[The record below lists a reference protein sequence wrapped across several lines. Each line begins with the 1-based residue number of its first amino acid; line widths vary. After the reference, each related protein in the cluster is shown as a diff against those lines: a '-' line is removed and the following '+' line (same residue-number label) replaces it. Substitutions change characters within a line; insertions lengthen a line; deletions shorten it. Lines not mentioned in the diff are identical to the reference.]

1 MHLDDDFQHLDVAL
15 EDGVAHVTLDRP
27 DAHNALDVA
36 TAIDLRD
43 ALDAAA
49 TAGDVRCLVLEG
61 TAGAFCTGADLAAFA
76 GDETDQ
82 RRLDGVATP
91 LHAAVKTLA
100 TSDVPTIT
108 AVNGVAAGGG
118 FGLALAG
125 DLVLAHESARFEYS
139 YPRIGLSGDAG
150 ATWFLPRLVGRRR
163 AREFL
168 LLDDP
173 VPAEEAVEMGLATE
187 VVDDGEWEDRVK
199 SVASDL
205 ATGPTMAYATAK
217 RLLNRTWERTLPTQL
232 TAEKDAIAGLARTSD
247 YAAGYEAFGSKTTPE
262 FEGE

>member
-118 FGLALAG
+118 FGLALAA

-139 YPRIGLSGDAG
+139 YPRIGLSGDG
-150 ATWFLPRLVGRRR
+150 GSTWFLPRLVGRRR

-173 VPAEEAVEMGLATE
+173 VDAEEAVEMRLATE
-187 VVDDGEWEDRVK
+187 VVDADDWDDRVH
-199 SVASDL
+199 ALATDL
-205 ATGPTMAYATAK
+205 ASGPTKAYTAAK
-217 RLLNRTWERTLPTQL
+217 RLLNRSGDRTLNAHL
-232 TAEKDAIAGLARTSD
+232 TAEKDAIASLAATDD
-247 YAAGYEAFGSKTTPE
+247 YAAGYEAFFSKTEPD
-262 FEGE
+262 FGGS